1 MYTYEE
7 LREFVVNCQR
17 CPLASTRHW
26 AVMGKGDPKALVMF
40 VAEAPG
46 NHEDMDGVPFTGR
59 SGELL
64 DQLLSGAGMSREEI
78 YLTNVVKCYPPGNRD
93 PKPDGAG
100 TVHAL
105 PEV

>member
-1 MYTYEE
+1 
-7 LREFVVNCQR
+7 
-17 CPLASTRHW
+17 
-26 AVMGKGDPKALVMF
+26 MGKGDPKAPVMF

-78 YLTNVVKCYPPGNRD
+78 YLTNVVK
-93 PKPDGAG
+93 PDFA
-100 TVHAL
+100 TL
-105 PEV
+105 